1 MRGFVFVLTAVLA
14 GCSGPY
20 SSQPVAAK
28 GERASAPVRVEA
40 LALTG
45 VPEVVTANGE
55 LVAEEMAVISTKVP
69 GRVARLAVD
78 LGSVV
83 KEGDLLAELEQ
94 EDYAFRVQQAQ
105 AQVQQIRSRLA
116 LPDPKDDRVIPDRTA
131 TVKEAKAALED
142 ARLVFETTERLA
154 KEGVVSKIEY
164 ERAMARKQ
172 GLEARVQAALAE
184 VANLEGQL
192 TERKAQLELARQQL
206 RDTVVR
212 APFSGAI
219 TKRTASL
226 GEYLGVNAP
235 VVTLVRQHPLRVR
248 LEVPERAAARV
259 QKGQTIEV
267 RFEGGSEVVRTGRVV
282 RLSPA
287 IEAQNRALVVEGEL
301 PNQDGRLRPGS
312 FVEGVIV
319 VDPHARGLTVP
330 KAAVLSFAGIL
341 RSFVVKNGVLEER
354 LIKTGRRFGERVE
367 VTEGLTEG
375 EELVVNAND
384 RMTKGQRVSAQRN

>member
-1 MRGFVFVLTAVLA
+1 MAVMGLTA
-14 GCSGPY
+14 CSGPY
-20 SSQPVAAK
+20 SNAPVAAK
-28 GERASAPVRVEA
+28 GERGPAAVEVERLASSS
-40 LALTG
+40 
-45 VPEVVTANGE
+45 VPEVVAANGE
-55 LVAEEMAVISTKVP
+55 LVAEEQAVISTKVP

-83 KEGDLLAELEQ
+83 KEGDLLCELEK

-116 LPDPKDDRVIPDRTA
+116 LPDPNDDRVVPERTA
-131 TVKEAKAALED
+131 TVKEARAALED

-154 KEGVVSKIEY
+154 REGVVSKIDF
-164 ERAMARKQ
+164 ERALARKQ
-172 GLEARVQAALAE
+172 GLEARVQASLAE

-212 APFSGAI
+212 APFAGAI
-219 TKRTASL
+219 TKRTASM

-259 QKGQTIEV
+259 ARGQKIEI
-267 RFEGGSEVVRTGRVV
+267 RLEGAAEVMRQGRVV

-301 PNQDGRLRPGS
+301 PNEDGRLRPGS
-312 FVEGVIV
+312 FVEATIM
-319 VDPHARGLTVP
+319 VDAGARGITVP
-330 KAAVLSFAGIL
+330 RTAVVSFAGIL
-341 RSFVVKNGVLEER
+341 RVFTVKDGVLQER
-354 LIKTGRRFGERVE
+354 LVKTGRRFGERLE
-367 VTEGLTEG
+367 VMEGLAEG
-375 EELVVNAND
+375 EVLVTKATD
-384 RMTKGQRVSAQRN
+384 RMTKGQRVTTAGPR